1 MAKLTDGTRFDSRSD
16 WLWAHQKLENRKKWF
31 RISTSGRLG
40 VADKYRQIL
49 MCVDAAGA
57 FGKQLRASWLIT
69 NIKPDANFIPLSLL
83 MLSSCNEV
91 CDKIGTSPTSSS
103 SSSSAA
109 PESSEAGP
117 KVLRSINT
125 PAKSDHSLQ
134 STSPDFANCVCTCPE
149 KTACSELL
157 STEPSPE
164 CVVFFSSATAAFAAR
179 RTDRSHGPTT

>member
-1 MAKLTDGTRFDSRSD
+1 MILDINKD
-16 WLWAHQKLENRKKWF
+16 
-31 RISTSGRLG
+31 RLG
-40 VADKYRQIL
+40 VPEKYRQIL
-49 MCVDAAGA
+49 MCVSAAGA
-57 FGKQLRASWLIT
+57 FGEQLRASWLIS
-69 NIKPDANFIPLSLL
+69 NINSDANFIPLSLL

-103 SSSSAA
+103 SSSSSAA

-125 PAKSDHSLQ
+125 PPKSDNSLQ
-134 STSPDFANCVCTCPE
+134 STSPDFANCVCPCPE
-149 KTACSELL
+149 KTACSDLL

-164 CVVFFSSATAAFAAR
+164 CDAFFSSATAAFAAM